1 LNWLKPLPRWYRAE
15 DHAEE
20 LVHYLEQSAM
30 QSAQTLHCLDLFGAS
45 GRVART
51 WSKAGYQSV
60 GYDVKI
66 SHTHDI
72 CTETGMKVLLS
83 MAARFPGMLFAF
95 YFALDFVYI
104 PYIF

>member
-1 LNWLKPLPRWYRAE
+1 
-15 DHAEE
+15 
-20 LVHYLEQSAM
+20 M

-66 SHTHDI
+66 SRTHDI

-83 MAARFPGMLFAF
+83 MAARFPGMLFSLF
-95 YFALDFVYI
+95 CTGFCIYS
-104 PYIF
+104 YIFSMLYFYVFFKYMNPIL